1 MMPSN
6 IYDKTFVCTYPELD
20 SDDLYR
26 SQFLQ
31 AFKLKKW
38 DDSKITNKTD
48 ILFEIVKDELK
59 DIFHIFKSK
68 NTRFTHLMLFMGEN
82 ATEDSNLFRILFT
95 YDLFYLTHRCII
107 DIIDNNK
114 TKLQH
119 IQRLKEVICL

>member
-1 MMPSN
+1 MSD
-6 IYDKTFVCTYPELD
+6 IYDKSFVCTYPELD

-31 AFKLKKW
+31 AFKLKEW

-59 DIFHIFKSK
+59 DIFDILKK
-68 NTRFTHLMLFMGEN
+68 RNTKFTHLMLFMGEN
-82 ATEDSNLFRILFT
+82 VTDSNLFRILFA

-119 IQRLKEVICL
+119 IQRLKEVISL